1 MPYDLLV
8 IYILAERTTVYYAID
23 EASNNGAPRICE
35 KYFLRDG
42 ALLTYTPLYI
52 CYKRSQGN
60 FTAQDKTK
68 TKNNKI
74 AL

>member
-23 EASNNGAPRICE
+23 EASNGAPRIRE

-42 ALLTYTPLYI
+42 ALPTYTPWV
-52 CYKRSQGN
+52 
-60 FTAQDKTK
+60 
-68 TKNNKI
+68 
-74 AL
+74 